1 MRRKCEWCGPRED
14 AREKEPTWKFHNLS
28 QVKKVGE
35 TTKSGDEFMIFPYGC
50 GQLVIKLQEYF

>member
-14 AREKEPTWKFHNLS
+14 AREKEPAWKFHNLS

-35 TTKSGDEFMIFPYGC
+35 TMKSGDEFMIFHKAVASW
-50 GQLVIKLQEYF
+50 L